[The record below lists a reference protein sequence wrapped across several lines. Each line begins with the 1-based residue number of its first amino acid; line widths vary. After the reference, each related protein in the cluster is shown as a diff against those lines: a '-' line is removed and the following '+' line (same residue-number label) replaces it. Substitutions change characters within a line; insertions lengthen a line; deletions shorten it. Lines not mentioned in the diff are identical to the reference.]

1 MFVEFTDNVVKLDR
15 LADVMQAGTVI
26 GFDMKGTLEEGRIS
40 YQLRA
45 EVMVPFVNSDPRDRG
60 AFDLT
65 NFDIGGKL
73 GLKLFEWASLNY
85 EMKVVRMPQ
94 LVDAWQVQNNLLLTF
109 NYAFFE

>member
-60 AFDLT
+60 ALISPT
-65 NFDIGGKL
+65 STSAASSASSSSS
-73 GLKLFEWASLNY
+73 GLH
-85 EMKVVRMPQ
+85 
-94 LVDAWQVQNNLLLTF
+94 
-109 NYAFFE
+109 